1 VKAPCAFVILADD
14 FSALR
19 AEVWTCFLNQ
29 LRRDNVEG
37 LMQDLMVM
45 ADSYFDLVLVPFH
58 LSKPTADELGQ
69 FWQNLIETS
78 DGSPA

>member
-37 LMQDLMVM
+37 LMQDLK
-45 ADSYFDLVLVPFH
+45 SLLYFIGYSLINTGTVFGGQAIVVPEKIK
-58 LSKPTADELGQ
+58 SKTG
-69 FWQNLIETS
+69 FIK
-78 DGSPA
+78 